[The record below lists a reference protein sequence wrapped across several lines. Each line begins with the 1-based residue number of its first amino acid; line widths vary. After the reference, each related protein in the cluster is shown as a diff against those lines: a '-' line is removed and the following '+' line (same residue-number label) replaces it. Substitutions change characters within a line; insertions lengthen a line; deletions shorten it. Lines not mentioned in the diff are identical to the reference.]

1 MAKNQ
6 DSTKTIVSKPKRT
19 AQGQG
24 KHSKA
29 KPGKKLF
36 RGQGK

>member
-1 MAKNQ
+1 MAKDK

-19 AQGQG
+19 TQGQG

-29 KPGKKLF
+29 KPGKKLL